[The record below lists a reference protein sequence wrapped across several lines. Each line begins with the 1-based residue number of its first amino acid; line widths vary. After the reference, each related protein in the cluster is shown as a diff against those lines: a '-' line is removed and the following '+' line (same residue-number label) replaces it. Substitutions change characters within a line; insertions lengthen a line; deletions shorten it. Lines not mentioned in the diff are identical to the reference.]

1 MHDVETYL
9 PAEDL
14 HVVAKLAAD
23 RLCCCVRH
31 IWCRSSSKNRSRE
44 RDDDASTRKKPTQ
57 NNSSQFLTALQ
68 LCHKVRMRSVGGRPT
83 TISESQIRGNDA
95 RYNGRRVFKVLLLG
109 DSDVGKS
116 SMLRRFIDDHFSH
129 TTPTIGVDMKMRD
142 VVVDGVQLKLQ
153 IWDTAGQERFRV
165 ITRAYYAGADG
176 VLVMYDGNQS
186 ETFKSLPYWFEQIA
200 DNAPSAVMK
209 LLVCCQSDKMLP
221 PGDPARVVRVGAA
234 SCCLC
239 AC

>member
-31 IWCRSSSKNRSRE
+31 IWCRSFSKNRSGR
-44 RDDDASTRKKPTQ
+44 RDDERTTKPTKQ
-57 NNSSQFLTALQ
+57 FIQFLTLSNF
-68 LCHKVRMRSVGGRPT
+68 VTGPRMRSVGGRPT

>member
-1 MHDVETYL
+1 MV
-9 PAEDL
+9 P
-14 HVVAKLAAD
+14 
-23 RLCCCVRH
+23 
-31 IWCRSSSKNRSRE
+31 
-44 RDDDASTRKKPTQ
+44 
-57 NNSSQFLTALQ
+57 
-68 LCHKVRMRSVGGRPT
+68 RMRSVGGRPT